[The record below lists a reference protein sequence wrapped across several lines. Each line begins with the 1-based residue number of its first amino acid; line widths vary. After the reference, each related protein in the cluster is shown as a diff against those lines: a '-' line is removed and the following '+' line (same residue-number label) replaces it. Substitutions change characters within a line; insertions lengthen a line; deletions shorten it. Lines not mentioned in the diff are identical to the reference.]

1 MFGGAFM
8 VKADVGVSIEADL
21 TNMPQ
26 IESES
31 FDLVVCAATIRALND
46 RPLKVLR
53 GLKEFYRVLKKR
65 GELVISDEYPLP
77 KATRTEEE

>member
-1 MFGGAFM
+1 MFVKSASIDTPTSAFTM
-8 VKADVGVSIEADL
+8 NAPPNI
-21 TNMPQ
+21 
-26 IESES
+26 
-31 FDLVVCAATIRALND
+31 CAATIRALND